1 MRTITICIILIFYLV
16 PFNNLFSQEVTITIE
31 SLETSKEN
39 IIKEEKDALKIEV
52 EKINNK
58 LDEGT
63 IDQEKANELKAVAA
77 EKRALNIEN
86 KIAIIDNKIAL
97 LERNDDEATIYLK
110 KNKVRVEVFDD
121 GEFVSVSLNKKKKFD
136 KRTTSRLLI
145 AFGFNNLVTEGE
157 SFSET
162 DIKIGRSRF
171 FEMGWSW
178 KTRVFENS
186 NWLRFKYGFSF
197 SFDGL
202 IPDDNQYYVTEDD
215 LTYLEVHPN
224 KLCKAKLRVDKLI
237 FPIFF
242 EFGPSKKIER
252 KDYFRYS
259 TYKKLKV
266 GIGAYAGFKL
276 SSRQKLKYTDV
287 NGTSVKEKL
296 KASYNTN
303 SSVYGLSA
311 YLGWCWTALYMKYE
325 LNSIFKNNPVSQ
337 NNVSLGLRFDL

>member
-1 MRTITICIILIFYLV
+1 MRTITICIILAFYLV
-16 PFNNLFSQEVTITIE
+16 PINNLFSQEITITVE

-39 IIKEEKDALKIEV
+39 IIKEEKDALKLEV
-52 EKINNK
+52 EEINRK
-58 LDEGT
+58 LDKGT
-63 IDQEKANELKAVAA
+63 IDLEEADELKAEAA

-86 KIAIIDNKIAL
+86 RIAIIDNKIAL
-97 LERNDDEATIYLK
+97 LERNDDETTVYLD
-110 KNKVRVEVFDD
+110 KNKIKVEVFDD

-157 SFSET
+157 SFSKT
-162 DIKIGRSRF
+162 DINIGRSRF

-178 KTRVFENS
+178 KTRVFEDS

-202 IPDDNQYYVTEDD
+202 IPDDNQYYVTDD
-215 LTYLEVHPN
+215 ELTYLEVHPN

-237 FPIFF
+237 FPVFF
-242 EFGPSKKIER
+242 EFGPSRKIER
-252 KDYFRYS
+252 RDYFRYS
-259 TYKKLKV
+259 TYKKFKV

-276 SSRQKLKYTDV
+276 SSRQKLKYTDAD
-287 NGTSVKEKL
+287 GTSKKEKL

-303 SSVYGLSA
+303 SAIYGLSG
-311 YLGWCWTALYMKYE
+311 YVGWGWTALYMKYE
-325 LNSIFKNNPVSQ
+325 LNSIFRYNPVSQ